1 MNAEG
6 LLLYVLLNPLCWHI
20 RCCFAI
26 GTTCPP
32 VVVAGCYRNSERK
45 KLVESNEDVSRRQTC
60 ANILLETRNVE
71 NELGDLSYSW
81 RNLDKEQL
89 KFNVPSCA
97 VCAVVDCRCVM
108 CNNYYVCWNAL
119 NGSTADLSFVST
131 KQAQRVE
138 LIVSIYFLC
147 MRARLLDCMVRHGH
161 G

>member
-60 ANILLETRNVE
+60 ANILLERNVE

>member
-60 ANILLETRNVE
+60 ANILLERNVE

-108 CNNYYVCWNAL
+108 CNNYYVCWNTL
-119 NGSTADLSFVST
+119 NGSTADLSFVKT

-147 MRARLLDCMVRHGH
+147 IRARLLDCMVRHGH

>member
-60 ANILLETRNVE
+60 ANILLERNVE

-108 CNNYYVCWNAL
+108 CNNYYVCWNTL

-147 MRARLLDCMVRHGH
+147 IRARLLDCMVRHGH

>member
-60 ANILLETRNVE
+60 ANILLERNVE

-81 RNLDKEQL
+81 RNLDKEPL

-119 NGSTADLSFVST
+119 NGSTADLSFVKT

-147 MRARLLDCMVRHGH
+147 IRARLLDCMVRHGH

>member
-60 ANILLETRNVE
+60 ANILLERNVE

-97 VCAVVDCRCVM
+97 VWAVVDCRCVM

>member
-60 ANILLETRNVE
+60 ANILLERNVE

-119 NGSTADLSFVST
+119 NGSTADLSFVKT

-147 MRARLLDCMVRHGH
+147 IRARLLDCMVRHGH

>member
-60 ANILLETRNVE
+60 ANILLERNVE

-108 CNNYYVCWNAL
+108 CNNYYVCWNTL

>member
-60 ANILLETRNVE
+60 ANILLERNVE

-147 MRARLLDCMVRHGH
+147 IRARLLDCMVRHGH